1 MPRPFSMNV
10 NEGEVRGAMGSRPS
24 PRSGRPTDQKDKR
37 ARKFSFASLLG
48 TNSKVDEE
56 QNDVLNKP
64 IHDEAPTSPGGAPA
78 AGSPRSG
85 PDDADMRSED
95 KGLAGPA
102 THAPG
107 PTTHA
112 PGPTTL
118 APPATHAMRRSPSM
132 LRRLSMRLRASSPS
146 AQASSP
152 TTEQPIQYTDDPFRA
167 ERSAPRLP
175 RRRLSALRARGLE
188 PPARDLSALE
198 RERDARLPVLQPV
211 GEEED
216 GEATAARRIREEWL
230 ARNALRVDT
239 GVGGA
244 DTDVGGVDTDVGD
257 VDSGFVD
264 PCMVPLPPSPAPSV
278 KAMEAC
284 TSSPAMRR
292 GSLASSE
299 RAPALD
305 TDSRSSLASSS
316 PRSEASWRARERVE
330 RSTPGVL
337 ESPVEGSVVLPP
349 LLEET
354 IAEEPTQEEDEE
366 LAPPSPRADKAGKK
380 QKRLSL
386 FGWSVPSPSTSTS
399 NRRSGLWDMPSPT
412 ASKRRSGTWDGP
424 RTGSTST
431 APRTVQGTPITTRL
445 PVAPVMH
452 DMKTISTKMD
462 SIEDE
467 ETRRMTEV
475 AFM

>member
-1 MPRPFSMNV
+1 
-10 NEGEVRGAMGSRPS
+10 
-24 PRSGRPTDQKDKR
+24 
-37 ARKFSFASLLG
+37 
-48 TNSKVDEE
+48 
-56 QNDVLNKP
+56 
-64 IHDEAPTSPGGAPA
+64 
-78 AGSPRSG
+78 
-85 PDDADMRSED
+85 MRSED

-102 THAPG
+102 THATG
-107 PTTHA
+107 PTSHA

-118 APPATHAMRRSPSM
+118 APPVTRGPRRSPSM

-175 RRRLSALRARGLE
+175 CRRLSALRARGLE

-198 RERDARLPVLQPV
+198 RERDQRLPVLQP
-211 GEEED
+211 
-216 GEATAARRIREEWL
+216 ATAARRIREEWL

-239 GVGGA
+239 GVGGV
-244 DTDVGGVDTDVGD
+244 DTDVGGVDADVGVVDAD
-257 VDSGFVD
+257 VGAVDGGSVD
-264 PCMVPLPPSPAPSV
+264 PCMVPLPPSPAASV

-284 TSSPAMRR
+284 T

-330 RSTPGVL
+330 RSTPAVL
-337 ESPVEGSVVLPP
+337 ESPVEGSV
-349 LLEET
+349 ET
-354 IAEEPTQEEDEE
+354 IVEEPTQEEDEE
-366 LAPPSPRADKAGKK
+366 LAPPSPRADKA
-380 QKRLSL
+380 L

-424 RTGSTST
+424 RMGGAPTARRTGDAST
-431 APRTVQGTPITTRL
+431 ASRTAGAPITTRL

-452 DMKTISTKMD
+452 DVKTISTKMD

>member
-1 MPRPFSMNV
+1 MPRPSFMNV
-10 NEGEVRGAMGSRPS
+10 NEGELWGTLGSRPN

-56 QNDVLNKP
+56 QNDVPSKP
-64 IHDEAPTSPGGAPA
+64 IHDEAQPSPGGAPA

-107 PTTHA
+107 PTTQA
-112 PGPTTL
+112 TGSTTL
-118 APPATHAMRRSPSM
+118 APPTTHAPRRSPSM

-167 ERSAPRLP
+167 ERLP

-198 RERDARLPVLQPV
+198 RERDQRLPVLQPV

-239 GVGGA
+239 GVGGV
-244 DTDVGGVDTDVGD
+244 DTDVGGVDADAGT
-257 VDSGFVD
+257 VDDGSVD
-264 PCMVPLPPSPAPSV
+264 PCMVPLPPSPTASV
-278 KAMEAC
+278 KAMEVS
-284 TSSPAMRR
+284 TSSSAMRR

-330 RSTPGVL
+330 RSPPAVL

-354 IAEEPTQEEDEE
+354 IVEEPTQEEE
-366 LAPPSPRADKAGKK
+366 LAPPSPRPGKAGKK

-424 RTGSTST
+424 WMGGAPT
-431 APRTVQGTPITTRL
+431 APRTGGTPITTRL

-452 DMKTISTKMD
+452 DVKTISTKMD

>member
-10 NEGEVRGAMGSRPS
+10 TEGEARGAMGSRPS

-56 QNDVLNKP
+56 QNDVPSKP
-64 IHDEAPTSPGGAPA
+64 IHDEALPSPGGAPA

-112 PGPTTL
+112 PGPITL
-118 APPATHAMRRSPSM
+118 VPPATHAPRRSPSM

-167 ERSAPRLP
+167 ERLP

-239 GVGGA
+239 GVGGVDA
-244 DTDVGGVDTDVGD
+244 DVGAVDGG
-257 VDSGFVD
+257 SVD
-264 PCMVPLPPSPAPSV
+264 PCTVPLPPSPAPSV

-354 IAEEPTQEEDEE
+354 IVEEPTQEENEE

-424 RTGSTST
+424 RTGTSRT
-431 APRTVQGTPITTRL
+431 AGAPITTRL

-452 DMKTISTKMD
+452 DVKTISTKMD

>member
-10 NEGEVRGAMGSRPS
+10 NEGEARGAMGSRPR

-48 TNSKVDEE
+48 TSSKVDEE
-56 QNDVLNKP
+56 QNDVPSKL

-95 KGLAGPA
+95 KEVAGPA
-102 THAPG
+102 ALAPPAT

-112 PGPTTL
+112 P
-118 APPATHAMRRSPSM
+118 RRSPSM

-146 AQASSP
+146 AQVSSP
-152 TTEQPIQYTDDPFRA
+152 TAEQPMQYIDDPFRA
-167 ERSAPRLP
+167 ERPAPRLP
-175 RRRLSALRARGLE
+175 RRRISALRARGLE
-188 PPARDLSALE
+188 PPVRDLSALE
-198 RERDARLPVLQPV
+198 RERDERLPVLQPV

-239 GVGGA
+239 DA
-244 DTDVGGVDTDVGD
+244 AEPVDIE
-257 VDSGFVD
+257 SVD
-264 PCMVPLPPSPAPSV
+264 PCTVPLPPSPAPSV
-278 KAMEAC
+278 KAMEAS

-354 IAEEPTQEEDEE
+354 IVEEPTQEGDE
-366 LAPPSPRADKAGKK
+366 ACPPPSPCADKASKK

-386 FGWSVPSPSTSTS
+386 FGWPRPSAPSPSTS

-412 ASKRRSGTWDGP
+412 SSKRRSGTWDGP
-424 RTGSTST
+424 RTSS
-431 APRTVQGTPITTRL
+431 APITTRL

-452 DMKTISTKMD
+452 DVKTISTKMD